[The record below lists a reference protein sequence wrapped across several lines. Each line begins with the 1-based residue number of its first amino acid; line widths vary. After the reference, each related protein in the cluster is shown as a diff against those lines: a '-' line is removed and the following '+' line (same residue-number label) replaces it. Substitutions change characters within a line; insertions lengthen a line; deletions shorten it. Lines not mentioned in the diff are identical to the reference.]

1 MTRGFQKFTPKNHD
15 ATTATLA
22 ITILPPR
29 ADMIKSIYIAGAFSA
44 VAVPVAGAV
53 AVAVYRFVVCV
64 GN

>member
-44 VAVPVAGAV
+44 IAGAFAVVVVV
-53 AVAVYRFVVCV
+53 AIAIAYAVL
-64 GN
+64 